1 MTTHFGIYTTCLC
14 VVILCGVPTQSF
26 SPHAITP
33 ILGISPVHNINESLR
48 SGHYRRTWAC
58 RMLDDD
64 ENGGTGP
71 NGPPEFTQDEIN
83 DMDQL
88 ILSLSKE
95 SDDDKRRERLAG
107 TLDKELADASDNP
120 SVDDDS
126 NESVI
131 GAEIPRFA
139 KLFQLSLDSIG
150 EKVQTDARAKALE
163 QQQQNL
169 NNGDDADDTKI
180 ESEGG
185 DIIPERR
192 VKSPEELQ
200 LWALID
206 MMIQSKTRVKLHM
219 GSLGSKGEFR

>member
-1 MTTHFGIYTTCLC
+1 
-14 VVILCGVPTQSF
+14 
-26 SPHAITP
+26 
-33 ILGISPVHNINESLR
+33 
-48 SGHYRRTWAC
+48 
-58 RMLDDD
+58 MLDDD